1 MMNIFSWTF
10 YNNTLE
16 DWIIALGVMLA
27 VLFTVLLLKR
37 IVKKRLLNMVQKS
50 GTEIDDIIIPL
61 LNQTRWFTVL
71 ALGLYIGSLTINL
84 PPEVDSWLSQGFRV
98 FLFLQIGFWGIG
110 IINYYLTRKVSEK
123 IEEDQGEDATTL
135 DAVGLLLK
143 IALWVIISLVILDN
157 VGVEVNSLLA
167 SLGIGGIAVALA
179 VQNILG
185 DLFSSLSI
193 ALDKPF
199 VIGDFVVVDDYA
211 GDVEQIGLKS
221 TRIRSLSGEE
231 LVFSN
236 TDLLNSRIRNYK
248 RLQKRRISFK
258 VGVVYGTE
266 VEKLKRI
273 PDIVREVI
281 EPLKEA
287 EFARA
292 HFHEMGDFSLI
303 YEIVYHVIEPGYD
316 VYMDLQ
322 QTINLGLYERFSEE
336 GIDFAFPTQ
345 TLVIDQ
351 E

>member
-10 YNNTLE
+10 YNNTLQ
-16 DWIIALGVMLA
+16 DWLIALGVML
-27 VLFTVLLLKR
+27 VVLLSVLLVKR
-37 IVKKRLLNMVQKS
+37 IIKQRLLKIVQKS
-50 GTEIDDIIIPL
+50 GTEIDDILIPL
-61 LNQTRWFTVL
+61 LNQTRWFTIL
-71 ALGLYIGSLTINL
+71 AFGLYIASLTLSL
-84 PPEVDSWLSQGFRV
+84 PPDVKSKMSQGFRV

-110 IINYYLTRKVSEK
+110 VINYYLSRKVSEK

-135 DAVGLLLK
+135 DAVGLLSK
-143 IALWVIISLVILDN
+143 IALWAIISIVILDN

-211 GDVEQIGLKS
+211 GNVEQIGLKS

-248 RLQKRRISFK
+248 RLQKRRISFE
-258 VGVVYGTE
+258 VGVVYGTG
-266 VEKLKRI
+266 VEKLKKI
-273 PDIVREVI
+273 PEIVREVI

-287 EFARA
+287 EFDRA

-322 QTINLGLYERFSEE
+322 QAINLGLYERFSQE

>member
-1 MMNIFSWTF
+1 MTKIFSWTL

-16 DWIIALGVMLA
+16 DWLIALGV
-27 VLFTVLLLKR
+27 VLVILFSVLLIKR
-37 IVKKRLLNMVQKS
+37 VVKQRLLKMVKKS

-61 LNQTRWFTVL
+61 LNQTRWFTIF
-71 ALGLYIGSLTINL
+71 ALGVYFGSLTLNL
-84 PPEVDSWLSQGFRV
+84 PSDVKSWVSTGFRV
-98 FLFLQIGFWGIG
+98 FLFLQVGFWGIG
-110 IINYYLTRKVSEK
+110 IINYYLSRKVSEK
-123 IEEDQGEDATTL
+123 IDQDQGEDATTL
-135 DAVGLLLK
+135 DAVGLLMK
-143 IALWVIISLVILDN
+143 IALWVIVSVVILDN

-199 VIGDFVVVDDYA
+199 VIGDFVIVDDYA
-211 GDVEQIGLKS
+211 GNVEQIGLKS

-266 VEKLKRI
+266 VEKLKVI
-273 PDIVREVI
+273 PEIVREVI

-287 EFARA
+287 EFDRA

-303 YEIVYHVIEPGYD
+303 YEIVYYVVEPGYE

-322 QTINLGLYERFSEE
+322 QSINLGLYERFSQE
-336 GIDFAFPTQ
+336 GIEFAFPTQ